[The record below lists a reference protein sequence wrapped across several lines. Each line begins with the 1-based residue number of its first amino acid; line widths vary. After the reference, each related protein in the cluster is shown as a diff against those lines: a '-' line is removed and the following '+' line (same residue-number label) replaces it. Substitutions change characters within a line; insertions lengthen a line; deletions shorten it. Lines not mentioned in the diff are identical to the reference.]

1 MKMTHTGDR
10 GKLAYE
16 GEPDESQVPESRLLE
31 ISGWLNSLCMLFE
44 F

>member
-16 GEPDESQVPESRLLE
+16 GEQMRVKCPSQDSWKYLA
-31 ISGWLNSLCMLFE
+31 G
-44 F
+44 